1 MRLGVAT
8 RLVRTQET
16 LEVALADRE
25 VERIV
30 VPGLDEIGFGAYEGG
45 SLTDYRAW
53 AWTHGPDAACPGG
66 GETRVQAAE
75 RIADALYVLLGRP
88 EDVVMAV
95 SHALP
100 IRYVLDASDGR
111 FPAARITPVPH
122 AAPHVLDADA
132 VERAAETLL
141 VWASAPRFADLPG

>member
-53 AWTHGPDAACPGG
+53 AWTHEPDAA
-66 GETRVQAAE
+66 
-75 RIADALYVLLGRP
+75 
-88 EDVVMAV
+88 
-95 SHALP
+95 
-100 IRYVLDASDGR
+100 
-111 FPAARITPVPH
+111 VP
-122 AAPHVLDADA
+122 
-132 VERAAETLL
+132 R
-141 VWASAPRFADLPG
+141 RG